1 MLHVNDLTFRIEGRP
16 LLDSATLAL
25 PTGRRAALIGRNG
38 SGKSTLLRLINREIQ
53 PDDGTIRVR
62 NGARIGVVSQTA
74 PFGPTAVLE
83 TVLAADSE
91 RDALL
96 AEAQTLETNSDEA
109 SGFRLAEVHERLG
122 EIGAQSAPARAGAIL
137 HGLGFSGDEQARPL
151 DSFSGGWRMRVALA
165 AALFSEPDLLLLD
178 EPTNHLDLEATLWL
192 VQFLARWRHTLLV
205 ISHDRA
211 LINRVADYTIHLD
224 GRRLTAYRGG
234 FDTFERT
241 RREQLALDAATE
253 KKMAARRKHM
263 QKFVDRFR
271 YQANKA
277 RQAQSRLKALEKLG
291 EAPPPIA
298 DYTVEF
304 HFPVPKPLAPPLLT
318 LDRAS
323 AGYAPDAPVLSN
335 LNLRI
340 DMDDRIALLGANG
353 NGKTTLLRLFE
364 GALAPLEGARTVSR
378 KLEIGYFAQEQ
389 IEMLDA
395 KRTAYAHIAE
405 KLPDALG
412 TAVRTHLGRFG
423 LSGELA
429 DQNADSLSGGERVR
443 LVLAMICCR
452 TPHMLLL
459 DEPTN
464 HLDLDAREALI
475 DGINDYAGAIV
486 LVTHDSELIERC
498 ADRLWLVADGTCRA
512 FDDDLDAYRKLL
524 LSSRKARPERGDPKP
539 GPATPAAAKWAPAKS
554 VRRRNAAAQRAETVS
569 LRKAVKIAEKETARL
584 TKEKDRLEAAIA
596 DPTLYDGPP
605 ERVAELTKKRS
616 QVIAALAIAEE
627 TWLEAQ
633 NALEQANN

>member
-1 MLHVNDLTFRIEGRP
+1 M
-16 LLDSATLAL
+16 
-25 PTGRRAALIGRNG
+25 
-38 SGKSTLLRLINREIQ
+38 
-53 PDDGTIRVR
+53 
-62 NGARIGVVSQTA
+62 
-74 PFGPTAVLE
+74 
-83 TVLAADSE
+83 
-91 RDALL
+91 
-96 AEAQTLETNSDEA
+96 
-109 SGFRLAEVHERLG
+109 
-122 EIGAQSAPARAGAIL
+122 
-137 HGLGFSGDEQARPL
+137 
-151 DSFSGGWRMRVALA
+151 
-165 AALFSEPDLLLLD
+165 
-178 EPTNHLDLEATLWL
+178 
-192 VQFLARWRHTLLV
+192 
-205 ISHDRA
+205 
-211 LINRVADYTIHLD
+211 
-224 GRRLTAYRGG
+224 
-234 FDTFERT
+234 
-241 RREQLALDAATE
+241 
-253 KKMAARRKHM
+253 
-263 QKFVDRFR
+263 
-271 YQANKA
+271 
-277 RQAQSRLKALEKLG
+277 
-291 EAPPPIA
+291 
-298 DYTVEF
+298 
-304 HFPVPKPLAPPLLT
+304 PKPLAPPLLT

-539 GPATPAAAKWAPAKS
+539 GPATPAAAKSAPAKS